1 MQKLVIALLLLSA
14 PAWAQLE
21 GFGKE
26 ELIKYTAKNPFDRF
40 EDGRPKVPDKYLEML
55 KGSSSE
61 MLWGPL
67 RGAGYEHQWVGGWQI
82 VHPEKKLV
90 GRAFTAVFMPVRPD
104 LDEVIEADAKAK
116 GLGKNDNQRVIDALQ
131 PGDVLVVDLFGK
143 IEGGTFAG
151 DNLSTAIITATGNGY
166 VIDGGV
172 RDLDGIYPQNM
183 PIYVRGFDVSAI
195 KDVMLMGMN
204 VPIRIGGTT
213 VMPGDVVVGDRE
225 GLSFIPPH
233 VVEEAA
239 KRSKILELHDIWTK
253 GKLATGKW
261 KASELY
267 PSPATPSSSRSTRS
281 GWRRRR
287 RSTASTTDVPG
298 SSHLRLK

>member
-1 MQKLVIALLLLSA
+1 MPMRKLALSLLLCCVA
-14 PAWAQLE
+14 AYAQTE

-26 ELIKYTAKNPFDRF
+26 ELIKYTAKNPFGRF

-67 RGAGYEHQWVGGWQI
+67 RSEGFEHQWVGGFQI
-82 VHPEKKLV
+82 VHPELKLV

-104 LDEVIEADAKAK
+104 VDEVIEADAKAK
-116 GLGKNDNQRVIDALQ
+116 GLGKNDNQRVIDSLQ
-131 PGDVLVVDLFGK
+131 PGDVLVVDMFGK

-172 RDLDGIYPQNM
+172 RDLDGIYPQNK
-183 PIYVRGFDVSAI
+183 PIYVRGFHVSAI

-204 VPIRIGGTT
+204 VPIRIGNTT

-225 GLSFIPPH
+225 GLTFIPPH
-233 VVEEAA
+233 VVQKAA
-239 KRSKILELHDIWTK
+239 ERSKITELHDIWTK

-267 PSPATPSSSRSTRS
+267 PSPGDPA
-281 GWRRRR
+281 
-287 RSTASTTDVPG
+287 
-298 SSHLRLK
+298 LKKEYEEWLAKEKKKFGIE

>member
-1 MQKLVIALLLLSA
+1 MPMRTAAFALLLLA
-14 PAWAQLE
+14 IPACAQVD
-21 GFGKE
+21 GFGKD
-26 ELIKYTAKNPFDRF
+26 ELIKYTAKNPFGRF
-40 EDGRPKVPDKYLEML
+40 EDGRPKVPDKYIEML

-67 RGAGYEHQWVGGWQI
+67 RSAGYEHQWAGGFQI

-90 GRAFTAVFMPVRPD
+90 GRVFTAVFMPVRPD
-104 LDEVIEADAKAK
+104 LDEVIEADAKER
-116 GLGKNDNQRVIDALQ
+116 GLGKNDNQRVIDSLQ

-183 PIYVRGFDVSAI
+183 PIYVRGFHVSAI

-204 VPIRIGGTT
+204 VPIRIGQTT
-213 VMPGDVVVGDRE
+213 VMPGDLVVGDRE
-225 GLSFIPPH
+225 GLTFIPPH
-233 VVEEAA
+233 VVQKAAEA
-239 KRSKILELHDIWTK
+239 SKITELHDIWTK
-253 GKLATGKW
+253 GKLSTGKW

-267 PSPATPSSSRSTRS
+267 PSPGDPA
-281 GWRRRR
+281 
-287 RSTASTTDVPG
+287 
-298 SSHLRLK
+298 LKKEYEDWLAKEKKKFGID

>member
-1 MQKLVIALLLLSA
+1 MPMRKLGLSLLLFTVAASA
-14 PAWAQLE
+14 QVD

-26 ELIKYTAKNPFDRF
+26 ELIKYTARNPFGRF

-55 KGSSSE
+55 QGASSE

-67 RGAGYEHQWVGGWQI
+67 RAEGFEHQWAGGFQI
-82 VHPEKKLV
+82 VHPELKLV

-104 LDEVIEADAKAK
+104 VDEVIEADAKER
-116 GLGKNDNQRVIDALQ
+116 GLGKNDNQRVIDSLQ
-131 PGDVLVVDLFGK
+131 PGDVLVVDMFGK

-172 RDLDGIYPQNM
+172 RDLDGIYPQNK
-183 PIYVRGFDVSAI
+183 PIYVRGFHVSAI

-225 GLSFIPPH
+225 GLTFIPPH
-233 VVEEAA
+233 VVEKAA
-239 KRSKILELHDIWTK
+239 ERAKITELHDIWTK

-267 PSPATPSSSRSTRS
+267 PSPSDPALIKEYEDWLAKEKKKF
-281 GWRRRR
+281 GIE
-287 RSTASTTDVPG
+287 
-298 SSHLRLK
+298 